1 MNLKE
6 FCNVFKKKSKQG
18 KETMAFKEFW
28 VLLQDELKQE
38 KEFVTLKQ
46 SKKFKAYFEKNKNGE
61 NVVIITPKHS
71 GTRRGP
77 IPYNEFEGIWNNVK
91 YRSYETRFEK
101 YNDIKS
107 HIRKDDEIGKS
118 MQVSY
123 ITALINHIVK
133 NQNME

>member
-1 MNLKE
+1 MNLKKICE
-6 FCNVFKKKSKQG
+6 LFKKKSKQE
-18 KETMAFKEFW
+18 KETISFKEFW

-46 SKKFKAYFEKNKNGE
+46 GRKFKARFEKNKNGE

-71 GTRRGP
+71 ETQRGS
-77 IPYNEFEGIWNNVK
+77 IPYNEFEGIWNNIK
-91 YRSYETRFEK
+91 DRSYETRFEN
-101 YNDIKS
+101 YDDMKS
-107 HIRKDDEIGKS
+107 YTKKDDEIGKS